1 MLIGEI
7 CTREVIIAF
16 RDDSIIEIAKLMRKY
31 HVGDIVIVDKQVNQ
45 GYPVGIITDRDIVL
59 ELIAR
64 EVDITRVVAGD
75 IMSTNLLIVNE
86 KDDLTI
92 VLDQMRAKGVR
103 RIPVING
110 ENKLIGIVTEND
122 IIEVISEQLTGLVS
136 LVEKGDH
143 REHINRS

>member
-31 HVGDIVIVDKQVNQ
+31 HVGDIVIVDKQGNQ

-75 IMSTNLLIVNE
+75 II
-86 KDDLTI
+86 
-92 VLDQMRAKGVR
+92 
-103 RIPVING
+103 
-110 ENKLIGIVTEND
+110 
-122 IIEVISEQLTGLVS
+122 
-136 LVEKGDH
+136 
-143 REHINRS
+143 